1 MLSQPRKIIVF
12 FLLIYIN
19 KKKRFSEAL
28 FKTINKVAQ
37 MLYIAGNAGNSHRVE
52 AVAVGQNRRRC
63 GKVIFLRMKIQ
74 PGIKRLI
81 PFNY

>member
-19 KKKRFSEAL
+19 KKKRFHKAL
-28 FKTINKVAQ
+28 FETINMIALI
-37 MLYIAGNAGNSHRVE
+37 LYVAGNTRNGHRVE
-52 AVAVGQNRRRC
+52 AIAVGQNRGHC

-74 PGIKRLI
+74 P
-81 PFNY
+81 